1 MITPPPSLADV
12 VEALT
17 KDTEPY
23 LSCDECFD
31 SICVY
36 VERSAAD
43 VGYDDEGMR
52 KHLLG
57 CPACADEALAL
68 AELGGTDAALVRG
81 SPSGPRA

>member
-1 MITPPPSLADV
+1 MTSPPPPLADV

-17 KDTEPY
+17 KDTDPY

-31 SICVY
+31 AICAY

-43 VGYDDEGMR
+43 EGYDDEAMR

-57 CPACADEALAL
+57 CPACADEAVAL
-68 AELGGTDAALVRG
+68 AELGGADAALVRG
-81 SPSGPRA
+81 SPPGPRH